1 MKCNKCGITFQ
12 YGTRSDNL
20 PNGCGFVLSDGKR
33 VDICTDCIMKVGQS
47 EAYLNNLKI
56 MVDELQLDDVEDDE
70 LEVTIYLNEDNHEG
84 EF

>member
-1 MKCNKCGITFQ
+1 MKCNKCGKTFQ
-12 YGTRSDNL
+12 YGTRADNL

-33 VDICTDCIMKVGQS
+33 VDICTDCILKVGQS

-56 MVDELQLDDVEDDE
+56 IVDELQLDDIDDDDPK
-70 LEVTIYLNEDNHEG
+70 VTIYLNEDNQEG

>member
-1 MKCNKCGITFQ
+1 MKCNKCGKTFQ

-33 VDICTDCIMKVGQS
+33 VDICTDCILKVGQS

-56 MVDELQLDDVEDDE
+56 MVDELQLDDIEDDDPK
-70 LEVTIYLNEDNHEG
+70 VTIYLNEDNQEG